1 MDTSDP
7 EAYMREQVPMD
18 KPEASLKLI
27 SAFIRGQ
34 NLSTQES
41 TLPGVAANG
50 LEDLISRA

>member
-27 SAFIRGQ
+27 SAFIRSQ
-34 NLSTQES
+34 NLTTQES

>member
-7 EAYMREQVPMD
+7 EAFMHEQVPMD

-34 NLSTQES
+34 NLTTQES
-41 TLPGVAANG
+41 TLAGVAANG